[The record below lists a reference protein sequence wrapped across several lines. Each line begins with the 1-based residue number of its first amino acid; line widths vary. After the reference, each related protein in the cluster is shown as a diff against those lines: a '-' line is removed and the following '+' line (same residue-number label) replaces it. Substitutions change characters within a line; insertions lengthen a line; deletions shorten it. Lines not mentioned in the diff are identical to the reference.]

1 MQTPESKKTK
11 RLVSKLSL
19 IVIAMFGFGFV
30 LVPLYDVF
38 CDITGLNGKTATEA
52 AQVNKAGVDVSREIK
67 VQLISRN
74 AKDMPW
80 QFRPEFA
87 EITVKP
93 GETKVVKF
101 YAKNETLAKMVGQA
115 VPSVAPGRA
124 ASHFKKIECFCFE
137 QQTLEGQEEVW
148 MPLQFYIDTDIPAD
162 VTTLTLSYTL
172 FDVTTK
178 IES

>member
-1 MQTPESKKTK
+1 MQAPENKKTK
-11 RLVSKLSL
+11 NLVKKLSL
-19 IVIAMFGFGFV
+19 IVIAMFGFGFA

-38 CDITGLNGKTATEA
+38 CDITGLNGKTANEA
-52 AQVNKAGVDVSREIK
+52 AQANEGGVDITREIK
-67 VQLISRN
+67 VQLISHN

-80 QFRPEFA
+80 QFRPEIA
-87 EITVKP
+87 EITVRP

-101 YAKNETLAKMVGQA
+101 YAKNETSLKMVGQA

-137 QQTLEGQEEVW
+137 QQTLEAQEEVW
-148 MPLQFYIDTDIPAD
+148 MPLQFYIDTDIPVD

-178 IES
+178 I

>member
-1 MQTPESKKTK
+1 MQAPENKKTK
-11 RLVSKLSL
+11 NLVKKLSL
-19 IVIAMFGFGFV
+19 IVIAMFGFGFA

-38 CDITGLNGKTATEA
+38 CDITGLNGKTANEA
-52 AQVNKAGVDVSREIK
+52 AQANAGGVDVTREIK
-67 VQLISRN
+67 VQLISHN

-80 QFRPEFA
+80 QFRPEVA
-87 EITVKP
+87 ELTVRP

-101 YAKNETLAKMVGQA
+101 YAKNETSLKMVGQA

-137 QQTLEGQEEVW
+137 QQTLEAQEEVW
-148 MPLQFYIDTDIPAD
+148 MPLQFYIDTEIPAD

-178 IES
+178 I

>member
-1 MQTPESKKTK
+1 MQAPENKKTK
-11 RLVSKLSL
+11 NLVKKLSL
-19 IVIAMFGFGFV
+19 IVIAMFGFGFA

-38 CDITGLNGKTATEA
+38 CDITGLNGKTANEA
-52 AQVNKAGVDVSREIK
+52 AQANEGGVDITREIK
-67 VQLISRN
+67 VQLISHN

-80 QFRPEFA
+80 QFRPEIA
-87 EITVKP
+87 EITVRP

-101 YAKNETLAKMVGQA
+101 YAKNETSLKMGGQA

-137 QQTLEGQEEVW
+137 QQTLEAQEEVW

-178 IES
+178 I

>member
-1 MQTPESKKTK
+1 MQAPENKKTK
-11 RLVSKLSL
+11 NLVKKLSL
-19 IVIAMFGFGFV
+19 IVIAMFGFGFA

-38 CDITGLNGKTATEA
+38 CDITGLNGKTANEA
-52 AQVNKAGVDVSREIK
+52 AQANQGGVDVTREIK
-67 VQLISRN
+67 VQLISHN

-80 QFRPEFA
+80 QFRPQVA
-87 EITVKP
+87 ELTVRP

-101 YAKNETLAKMVGQA
+101 FAKNETSLKMVGQA

-137 QQTLEGQEEVW
+137 QQTLEAQEEVW

-178 IES
+178 I

>member
-1 MQTPESKKTK
+1 MQVPENKKTK
-11 RLVSKLSL
+11 NLVKKLSL
-19 IVIAMFGFGFV
+19 IVIAMFGFGFA

-38 CDITGLNGKTATEA
+38 CDITGLNGKTANEA
-52 AQVNKAGVDVSREIK
+52 AQANEGSVDVTREIK
-67 VQLISRN
+67 VQLISHN

-80 QFRPEFA
+80 QFRPEVA
-87 EITVKP
+87 ELTVRP

-101 YAKNETLAKMVGQA
+101 FAKNETSLKMVGQA

-137 QQTLEGQEEVW
+137 QQTLEAQEEVW
-148 MPLQFYIDTDIPAD
+148 MPLQFYIDTEIPAD

-178 IES
+178 I